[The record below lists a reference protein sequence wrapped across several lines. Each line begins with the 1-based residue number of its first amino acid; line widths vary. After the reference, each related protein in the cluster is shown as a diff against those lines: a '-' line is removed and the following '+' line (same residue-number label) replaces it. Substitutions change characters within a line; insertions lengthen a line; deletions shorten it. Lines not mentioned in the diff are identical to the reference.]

1 MPKGAPGQSRKPG
14 GGRKPK
20 QPGRQYERITVRIS
34 REAAKFINASGNAS
48 ETIEKLAREKMEQQ
62 ARERINEM
70 RFTDEQVDFIFS
82 DWPNWDEHMAWLLT
96 ATRDEI
102 ISWINASK

>member
-48 ETIEKLAREKMEQQ
+48 ETIEIQRLRLSSQAAIAAMQCYRQYGCLICMLA
-62 ARERINEM
+62 
-70 RFTDEQVDFIFS
+70 
-82 DWPNWDEHMAWLLT
+82 
-96 ATRDEI
+96 
-102 ISWINASK
+102 